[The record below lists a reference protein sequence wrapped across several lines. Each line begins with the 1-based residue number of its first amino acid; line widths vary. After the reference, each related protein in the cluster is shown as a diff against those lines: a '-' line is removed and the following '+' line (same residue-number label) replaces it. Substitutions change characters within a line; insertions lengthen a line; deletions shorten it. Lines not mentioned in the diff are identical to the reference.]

1 MAGGNT
7 STGDALNRQLPAGL
21 TLPLPSPLL
30 ATVPAEYQNKPMQ
43 WFTMPITILALAAA
57 ATLPGSFNV
66 DSQHAFIAWFGNV
79 KLRSNTDLVNRDGDP
94 LFITMTDNQQNNYTP
109 ANATV
114 DVENLF
120 GSAKQPAI
128 WPEPLV
134 LAKNATLTI
143 TASNPAGG
151 NTLNIRFAFVGV
163 LIDLG

>member
-1 MAGGNT
+1 MADNAAVRA
-7 STGDALNRQLPAGL
+7 ALDRQTPAGL

-30 ATVPAEYQNKPMQ
+30 ASLPAQYQNKPYQ
-43 WFTMPITILALAAA
+43 WFTMPVSILALAPAVTA
-57 ATLPGSFNV
+57 PGSFLV
-66 DSQHAFIAWFGNV
+66 DNRHVFCAWYGNV
-79 KLRSNTDLVNRDGDP
+79 KLRSSNDLTNRDGDP
-94 LFITMTDNQQNNYTP
+94 LFISMADNQQNNYTP

-128 WPEPLV
+128 WPEPILIE
-134 LAKNATLTI
+134 KNGQLTI

-163 LIDLG
+163 LITLD